1 MIQINSAKRLSYRI
15 SLYIYSA
22 MSAQNEMPPRP
33 AATPASSVGQASRGE
48 DVSYFSIYL
57 II

>member
-33 AATPASSVGQASRGE
+33 AATPREGKM
-48 DVSYFSIYL
+48 YPTFPFI
-57 II
+57 